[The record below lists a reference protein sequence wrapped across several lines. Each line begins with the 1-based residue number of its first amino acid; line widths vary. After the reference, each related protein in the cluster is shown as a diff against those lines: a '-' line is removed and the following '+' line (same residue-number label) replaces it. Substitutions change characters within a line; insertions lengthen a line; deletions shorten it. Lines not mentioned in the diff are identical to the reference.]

1 MAHPCP
7 DDCPE
12 EGAPL
17 RQHDVPGPQPLR
29 RRTGLR
35 RSLTAAGL
43 GLAALALSGCA
54 GRVQDGF
61 LPAPVTE
68 NGTHVVRLWNGAWI
82 AALVVG
88 IIVWGLILWCV
99 VAYRRRKDDTA
110 LPVQLRYNVPM
121 EILYTV
127 IPVFM
132 VAVLFYY
139 TARDEATL
147 LNTSKEPDVV
157 VNVVGKKWSWDF
169 NYVNE
174 DTYESGTQA
183 ELTGEPGVEEELPTL
198 YLPVNKRVEFVLTA
212 RDVIHSFWVPAFLQK
227 LDMIPGKVNKF
238 QVVPTETG
246 EFKGKCAELC
256 GAYHSQ
262 MLFNVKVVS
271 EADYEAH
278 IAELKAQGNTGQL
291 DNSLNPEKIV
301 PGDKDLVPSTG
312 SK

>member
-1 MAHPCP
+1 MAHHCF
-7 DDCPE
+7 E

-17 RQHDVPGPQPLR
+17 RQQDVSAPRPQG
-29 RRTGLR
+29 RRTASR
-35 RSLTAAGL
+35 TTTTAGVL
-43 GLAALALSGCA
+43 SLAALALSGCA

-61 LPAPVTE
+61 LPRSASQNGEHVTA
-68 NGTHVVRLWNGAWI
+68 LWNGAWI
-82 AALVVG
+82 AALGVG
-88 IIVWGLILWCV
+88 VIVWGLILWCV
-99 VAYRRRKDDTA
+99 VAYRRKKDDTA

-132 VAVLFYY
+132 IAVLFYY

-147 LNTSKEPDVV
+147 LDTSKKPDVV

-174 DTYESGTQA
+174 QTFESGTQA
-183 ELTGEPGVEEELPTL
+183 ELTGEPGAEKTLPTL

-227 LDMIPGKVNKF
+227 LDMIPGRVNRF
-238 QVVPTETG
+238 QVVPTEVG
-246 EFKGKCAELC
+246 DFKGKCAELC

-262 MLFNVKVVS
+262 MLFNVKVVDQ
-271 EADYEAH
+271 AAYEAH
-278 IAELKAQGNTGQL
+278 IAELKGQGNTGQL
-291 DNSLNPEKIV
+291 DNSLNPEKV
-301 PGDKDLVPSTG
+301 MQDQQDRLQESG